1 MAESDPLETTFQRS
15 LHIQKLKARDV
26 TEEDIRRCMQKQSKI
41 INGPGTGSDLDA
53 RRQEMPC
60 VFLCSRCQRPLG
72 DSMSWEGTDFDG
84 NCFFLNAVS
93 ANVYVDKEQKL
104 STRKNEYGCMIE
116 TLSCN
121 GCSLNIG
128 QIYRCTPRH
137 LDYKRD
143 LFCFNVSSVD
153 GYILGSAENE
163 AVPETEEP
171 ITLDKQDVIESVLK
185 KLQVIMHG
193 LELRVSLVESVV
205 SGLCDTT

>member
-1 MAESDPLETTFQRS
+1 MAESDSLEDTLERS

-26 TEEDIRRCMQKQSKI
+26 TEEDVLRCRQEQSKI
-41 INGPGTGSDLDA
+41 IKGTGISSDLEA
-53 RRQEMPC
+53 RQRDMPC
-60 VFLCSRCQRPLG
+60 VFLCSRCRRPLG
-72 DSMSWEGTDFDG
+72 DSMSWEGTDFDD
-84 NCFFLNAVS
+84 NCIFLNAVS
-93 ANVYVDKEQKL
+93 PNVYVDKEQKL

-116 TLSCN
+116 PLSCN

-143 LFCFNVSSVD
+143 LFCFDVSSVD
-153 GYILGSAENE
+153 GYVLGSAENE

-171 ITLDKQDVIESVLK
+171 LTLDKQDEMESVLN

-205 SGLCDTT
+205 SSLCSTT